1 MKLEVKNAKFFYKN
15 DEILFKDLSFSLDSG
30 EILAIMGPNGVG
42 KTSLIRA
49 ICGFEKFKEGGAFL
63 DGKNIGTFEKK
74 GFWDKIS
81 YIPQKREATFAY
93 TGLDMVVFGL
103 ASKIGSFGNPSE
115 KDYDLAKNLMDDLGI
130 GNLHNKLCSKISGG
144 ELQMLII
151 ARALIKNPS
160 LLIIDEAESG
170 LDFKNQLKI
179 INLLKDLAKKRG
191 ITIVFNTHYPN
202 YALKI
207 ADKVLILREKGDY
220 FYGSRDIIN
229 EENIKKAFGVD
240 ALIRNIDTDQG
251 KEKILI
257 PYRLSENIN

>member
-1 MKLEVKNAKFFYKN
+1 MKLEVKTAKFFYKS

-42 KTSLIRA
+42 KTSLIRS

-74 GFWDKIS
+74 DFWDKIS

-103 ASKIGSFGNPSE
+103 ASKIGPFGNPSE
-115 KDYDLAKNLMDDLGI
+115 KDYKLGKDLMDGLGI
-130 GNLHNKLCSKISGG
+130 GHLQNKLCSKISGG

-160 LLIIDEAESG
+160 LLILDEAESG
-170 LDFKNQLKI
+170 LDFKNQLRI
-179 INLLKDLAKKRG
+179 INLLKDLAVKRG

-207 ADKVLILREKGDY
+207 ADKVLILRENGDY
-220 FYGSRDIIN
+220 FYGSKDIIN

-240 ALIRNIDTDQG
+240 ALIRNVETDQG
-251 KEKILI
+251 EEKILI
-257 PYRLSENIN
+257 PYRLSEKN

>member
-1 MKLEVKNAKFFYKN
+1 MNNTLILMVLNLIGKLFSFFREMVFSYFYGTSAITDAFN
-15 DEILFKDLSFSLDSG
+15 TSTTAATLIFSVITYALS
-30 EILAIMGPNGVG
+30 
-42 KTSLIRA
+42 KT
-49 ICGFEKFKEGGAFL
+49 
-63 DGKNIGTFEKK
+63 
-74 GFWDKIS
+74 
-81 YIPQKREATFAY
+81 YIP
-93 TGLDMVVFGL
+93 
-103 ASKIGSFGNPSE
+103 SF
-115 KDYDLAKNLMDDLGI
+115 
-130 GNLHNKLCSKISGG
+130 SKISGG

-160 LLIIDEAESG
+160 LLILDEAESG

-207 ADKVLILREKGDY
+207 ADKVLILRENGDY

-229 EENIKKAFGVD
+229 EENIKKAFGVET
-240 ALIRNIDTDQG
+240 LIRNIDTDQG

-257 PYRLSENIN
+257 PYRLSENTN